1 MVGVKDNGEPD
12 IGSSTLLHFSVMVMA
27 VTLAMRLMINIGV
40 AGAKILCHVLLY
52 IEFLSIH
59 FC

>member
-27 VTLAMRLMINIGV
+27 VTLAMRLMINIV
-40 AGAKILCHVLLY
+40 IHRVSFYSFLLNG
-52 IEFLSIH
+52 ESMWWG
-59 FC
+59 

>member
-27 VTLAMRLMINIGV
+27 VTLAMRLMINGKAI
-40 AGAKILCHVLLY
+40 
-52 IEFLSIH
+52 
-59 FC
+59 